1 MGERFR
7 SNAFGRYY
15 VTDTCDGCGMCV
27 EIAPLNF
34 TFSPDGDYCAVF
46 AQPTTPHEE
55 GLVRR
60 VMDVCPRAC
69 VADDGDRL

>member
-1 MGERFR
+1 MAQRIR

-15 VTDTCDGCGMCV
+15 VTADCDGCGMCV

-34 TFSPDGDYCAVF
+34 TFSHDGDYCAVF
-46 AQPTTPHEE
+46 AQPATAHEE

-60 VMDVCPRAC
+60 AMYECPRSC
-69 VADDGDRL
+69 VVDDGDTL